1 MLEIPEALVIARQTS
16 QILAGCTIVQVI
28 VGQTPHK
35 FAFYAG
41 DPAAYP
47 ALLVGKKISHAKAR
61 GGMVSIAAGDST
73 LVFSDG
79 AALRHWPATSKR
91 PDKHQLLL
99 EMDDGSAFTASIQMY
114 GGVWCFKGEDFDNPY
129 YQVARDKP
137 SPLSEQFDRAYFE
150 AIMAAP
156 DSEKLSAK
164 AALATEQ
171 RIPGLGNGVLQDI
184 LYRAGIHPRQV
195 VRLLDLAAKDRLFH
209 AIKDTLAEMA
219 AMGGRDTEKDL
230 FGQPGGYQTQLSKNT
245 VGQTC
250 RKCGQ
255 TILKEAYL
263 GGSVYVC
270 PGCQRLSK

>member
-79 AALRHWPATSKR
+79 AALRHWPAASKR

-99 EMDDGSAFTASIQMY
+99 EMDDGSAFTASIQ
-114 GGVWCFKGEDFDNPY
+114 
-129 YQVARDKP
+129 
-137 SPLSEQFDRAYFE
+137 
-150 AIMAAP
+150 
-156 DSEKLSAK
+156 
-164 AALATEQ
+164 
-171 RIPGLGNGVLQDI
+171 

-245 VGQTC
+245 VGQTG

>member
-79 AALRHWPATSKR
+79 AALRHWPAASKR

-114 GGVWCFKGEDFDNPY
+114 GGVWCFKGDDFDNPY
-129 YQVARDKP
+129 YQVAGVKP
-137 SPLSEQFDRAYFE
+137 SPLSEQFDRSYFDS
-150 AIMAAP
+150 ILSAP
-156 DSEKLSAK
+156 GCEKLSAK
-164 AALATEQ
+164 MVK
-171 RIPGLGNGVLQDI
+171 R
-184 LYRAGIHPRQV
+184 
-195 VRLLDLAAKDRLFH
+195 
-209 AIKDTLAEMA
+209 
-219 AMGGRDTEKDL
+219 GGRDTEKDL
-230 FGQPGGYQTQLSKNT
+230 FGQPGGYQTQLSKLT
-245 VGQTC
+245 VGQSC
-250 RKCGQ
+250 RNVVRRS
-255 TILKEAYL
+255 LKKPIWAVVSMSAQ
-263 GGSVYVC
+263 GVN
-270 PGCQRLSK
+270 GCQNSIIILASH